1 MAAPVLAQTDRFA
14 ADPRLDNKPDA
25 YGVSSRQAAHKC
37 VAAAED
43 AAKTAKFT
51 GVDVIGLK
59 SVERKPEGYEIEGW
73 VRVGGGG
80 PAWRDNAP
88 ARGSFECEIVRG
100 RIVDL
105 GFDDV
110 PGL

>member
-25 YGVSSRQAAHKC
+25 YGVSSRQAGHKC

-80 PAWRDNAP
+80 PAWRDNTP
-88 ARGSFECEIVRG
+88 ARGSFECKIVRG